1 MLLVNPKTG
10 DSRKLF
16 LSENDFKTYSAEL
29 LIPTQ
34 AQQRCEIETFFKKK
48 KLGFTPCKAEQPLRG
63 MELQE
68 KEAQKVLKPLRSH
81 VKGKHSIGTELQGLS
96 VRGKKLLT

>member
-34 AQQRCEIETFFKKK
+34 AQQRCEIETFF
-48 KLGFTPCKAEQPLRG
+48 
-63 MELQE
+63 
-68 KEAQKVLKPLRSH
+68 
-81 VKGKHSIGTELQGLS
+81 
-96 VRGKKLLT
+96 